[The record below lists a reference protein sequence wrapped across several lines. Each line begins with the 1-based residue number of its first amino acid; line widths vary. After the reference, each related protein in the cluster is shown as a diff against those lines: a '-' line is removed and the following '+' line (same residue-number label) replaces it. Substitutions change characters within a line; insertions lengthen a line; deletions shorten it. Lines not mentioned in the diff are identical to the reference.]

1 MCLNVGVS
9 FLAAI
14 WQTSTVAARHPVR
27 LHVGAGDGK
36 VTGALGQRVQR
47 GLWLESRW
55 GSRGSLGVTHHRWWC
70 LETFPY
76 KSMAWLNH
84 YYYRTSL
91 WTQYKLEEMQPLNVT
106 KCQIGRTLAPVL
118 SHKSEL
124 NFGWIMN
131 HMSRLLPKADS
142 KGNSCTTHQNHKQ
155 RSSSCSASGDNSSIS
170 GYANTYVINV
180 RSAACSTCVSV
191 FLASHY
197 VSTAEQ
203 KARVGPSDRERE
215 RDGKEDNAPLCFDSS
230 APAVQWHSHVSWLWR
245 MCFAFHYSN

>member
-84 YYYRTSL
+84 YYYRTNL

-106 KCQIGRTLAPVL
+106 KCQIGCIDCISLNWILNELWIICPDYCPRLTQRGTAALLIRTTSKEALPVL
-118 SHKSEL
+118 LQETTAASAAML
-124 NFGWIMN
+124 T
-131 HMSRLLPKADS
+131 HMS
-142 KGNSCTTHQNHKQ
+142 
-155 RSSSCSASGDNSSIS
+155 
-170 GYANTYVINV
+170 
-180 RSAACSTCVSV
+180 
-191 FLASHY
+191 
-197 VSTAEQ
+197 
-203 KARVGPSDRERE
+203 
-215 RDGKEDNAPLCFDSS
+215 
-230 APAVQWHSHVSWLWR
+230 
-245 MCFAFHYSN
+245 

>member
-1 MCLNVGVS
+1 
-9 FLAAI
+9 
-14 WQTSTVAARHPVR
+14 
-27 LHVGAGDGK
+27 
-36 VTGALGQRVQR
+36 
-47 GLWLESRW
+47 
-55 GSRGSLGVTHHRWWC
+55 
-70 LETFPY
+70 
-76 KSMAWLNH
+76 
-84 YYYRTSL
+84 
-91 WTQYKLEEMQPLNVT
+91 
-106 KCQIGRTLAPVL
+106 
-118 SHKSEL
+118 
-124 NFGWIMN
+124 MN

-230 APAVQWHSHVSWLWR
+230 APAVQ
-245 MCFAFHYSN
+245 